1 VHTKGTIENQKYQC
15 VSEKAMRKYLTTAYG
30 TFANAIN
37 IPVAS
42 IRASTL
48 VKRVS
53 VKASNSNFLKVK
65 VKTSIQD
72 GQT

>member
-1 VHTKGTIENQKYQC
+1 MAI
-15 VSEKAMRKYLTTAYG
+15 RKYLTTTYG

-37 IPVAS
+37 IPVES

-53 VKASNSNFLKVK
+53 VKASISNFLKVK
-65 VKTSIQD
+65 VKTIIQD
-72 GQT
+72 GRT